1 MKIDILT
8 IFPDYF
14 SSPLNQSLVAKAI
27 DKGIIDIKIWNIRDF
42 TRDKH
47 KTVDDVPYGGGSG
60 MIMKIEPLVECLEEI
75 EHHRGRGFKI
85 LLTPAGKVFNYE
97 MAKELS
103 NYDHVILIC
112 GRYEGVD
119 ARIEHFID
127 REISIGDYIT
137 MGGEVA
143 ALVVIES
150 SIRFVK
156 GVVGKEESVI
166 FESFCDGLL
175 EYPQYT
181 RPYDFRG
188 YKVPDILT
196 SGDHKKILD
205 WRKEQA
211 ILKTKRVRPELLGK
225 RKFLKD

>member
-14 SSPLNQSLVAKAI
+14 SSPLKQSLIAKSI
-27 DKGIIDIKIWNIRDF
+27 EKGILDIKVWNIRDF
-42 TRDKH
+42 SKDKH
-47 KTVDDVPYGGGSG
+47 KMVDDVPYGGGSG
-60 MIMKIEPLVECLEEI
+60 MIMKIEPLVECLDEVENY
-75 EHHRGRGFKI
+75 RGKGLKI
-85 LLTPAGKVFNYE
+85 LLTPSGEVFDYR
-97 MAKELS
+97 MAKDLS
-103 NYDHVILIC
+103 GYEHLIFIC
-112 GRYEGVD
+112 GRYEGID

-143 ALVVIES
+143 ALVIIEA

-156 GVVGKEESVI
+156 GVVGKNESVT
-166 FESFCDGLL
+166 FESFYDGLL

-188 YKVPDILT
+188 YKVPEVLL
-196 SGDHKKILD
+196 SGDHKRILD
-205 WRKEQA
+205 WRKEQS
-211 ILKTKRVRPELLGK
+211 ILKTRKVRPELLK
-225 RKFLKD
+225 KENLS